1 METKKYVISVDGCDD
16 YTKIIKE
23 LTIEEY
29 ELLKEVSTEITNTS
43 KYGCMPT
50 MQTVEYVEED

>member
-1 METKKYVISVDGCDD
+1 MESKKYTISVDGCDD

-29 ELLKEVSTEITNTS
+29 ELLKEVSTEITNAS

-50 MQTVEYVEED
+50 MQTIEYIKED

>member
-1 METKKYVISVDGCDD
+1 METKKYEIIVDGCDD

-29 ELLKEVSTEITNTS
+29 ELLKEVSAEITNAS
-43 KYGCMPT
+43 EYGCMPT
-50 MQTVEYVEED
+50 METFEHDEEE

>member
-1 METKKYVISVDGCDD
+1 METKKYIISVDGCDD

-29 ELLKEVSTEITNTS
+29 ELLKEVSTEITNAS
-43 KYGCMPT
+43 KYDCMPT
-50 MQTVEYVEED
+50 MQTVEYIEED

>member
-1 METKKYVISVDGCDD
+1 MENKIYIISVDGCDD

-23 LTIEEY
+23 LTKEEY
-29 ELLKEVSTEITNTS
+29 ELLKEVSTEITNAS

-50 MQTVEYVEED
+50 MQTIEYIEED

>member
-1 METKKYVISVDGCDD
+1 METKKYEIIVDGCDD

-29 ELLKEVSTEITNTS
+29 ELLKEVSTEITDAS

-50 MQTVEYVEED
+50 METFEYIEED